1 MPRHFAN
8 PTLPC
13 HKTFRIHDP
22 GLTTT
27 GDTFRQVFNLF
38 YSARPIGDATCSEL
52 AITYKRLTNFDV
64 TILVTMLQVPDPLS
78 GKGKKNSLEWSGLL
92 AEDVR
97 AGSV

>member
-1 MPRHFAN
+1 
-8 PTLPC
+8 
-13 HKTFRIHDP
+13 
-22 GLTTT
+22 
-27 GDTFRQVFNLF
+27 
-38 YSARPIGDATCSEL
+38 
-52 AITYKRLTNFDV
+52 RLTNFDV